1 MNSFS
6 AKRNINGSTIRKE
19 KISMETIITMLGSDV
34 WTVLVT
40 LISVILVFVGIVASK
55 VLLLLA
61 KKLGIDVDDQTMKT
75 IQSLVN
81 KLVQAMN
88 QSVVND
94 LKKMNPDGKLT
105 AEQKAEVFN
114 RVRDDLE
121 KSLTDE
127 EKQYLI
133 NKFKNLDTAM
143 KALIES
149 SVGENHK

>member
-1 MNSFS
+1 
-6 AKRNINGSTIRKE
+6 
-19 KISMETIITMLGSDV
+19 METIITMLGSDV

-133 NKFKNLDTAM
+133 GKFKNLDTAL

>member
-1 MNSFS
+1 
-6 AKRNINGSTIRKE
+6 
-19 KISMETIITMLGSDV
+19 METIITMMGSDI

-61 KKLGIDVDDQTMKT
+61 KKLGIDVNDQTMKT

>member
-1 MNSFS
+1 
-6 AKRNINGSTIRKE
+6 
-19 KISMETIITMLGSDV
+19 METIITMMGSDI

-40 LISVILVFVGIVASK
+40 LISVILVFVGIIASK

-94 LKKMNPDGKLT
+94 LKKRKPDGKLT

-133 NKFKNLDTAM
+133 GKFKDLDTAL

>member
-1 MNSFS
+1 
-6 AKRNINGSTIRKE
+6 
-19 KISMETIITMLGSDV
+19 METIITMLGSDV
-34 WTVLVT
+34 WTVLIT

-133 NKFKNLDTAM
+133 DKFKDLDTAL

>member
-1 MNSFS
+1 
-6 AKRNINGSTIRKE
+6 
-19 KISMETIITMLGSDV
+19 METIITIMGSDV
-34 WTVLVT
+34 WTVLIT

-94 LKKMNPDGKLT
+94 RITIMVSDWRPT
-105 AEQKAEVFN
+105 SS
-114 RVRDDLE
+114 RV
-121 KSLTDE
+121 
-127 EKQYLI
+127 
-133 NKFKNLDTAM
+133 
-143 KALIES
+143 
-149 SVGENHK
+149 SVAAVVSV

>member
-1 MNSFS
+1 
-6 AKRNINGSTIRKE
+6 
-19 KISMETIITMLGSDV
+19 METIITMLGSDV
-34 WTVLVT
+34 WTVLIT

-133 NKFKNLDTAM
+133 NKFKNLDTAL

>member
-1 MNSFS
+1 
-6 AKRNINGSTIRKE
+6 
-19 KISMETIITMLGSDV
+19 METIITMLGSDI

-94 LKKMNPDGKLT
+94 LKKANPDGKLT

-133 NKFKNLDTAM
+133 DKFKNLDTAL

>member
-1 MNSFS
+1 
-6 AKRNINGSTIRKE
+6 
-19 KISMETIITMLGSDV
+19 METNITMIGSDNL
-34 WTVLVT
+34 TFLVT
-40 LISVILVFVGIVASK
+40 LISVILVFVGIIASK

-133 NKFKNLDTAM
+133 DKFKDLDTAL

>member
-1 MNSFS
+1 
-6 AKRNINGSTIRKE
+6 
-19 KISMETIITMLGSDV
+19 METIITMLGSDV

-40 LISVILVFVGIVASK
+40 LISVVLVFVGIIASK
-55 VLLLLA
+55 VLLLLS
-61 KKLGIDVDDQTMKT
+61 KKLGIDVDAQTMKT
-75 IQSLVN
+75 IQALVN

-133 NKFKNLDTAM
+133 YKFKNLDTAL

>member
-1 MNSFS
+1 
-6 AKRNINGSTIRKE
+6 
-19 KISMETIITMLGSDV
+19 METIITMLGSDV

-40 LISVILVFVGIVASK
+40 LISVILVFVGIVTSK

-133 NKFKNLDTAM
+133 NKFKDLDTAL

>member
-1 MNSFS
+1 
-6 AKRNINGSTIRKE
+6 
-19 KISMETIITMLGSDV
+19 METIITIMGSDV
-34 WTVLVT
+34 WTVLIT

-133 NKFKNLDTAM
+133 NKFKDLDTAL

>member
-1 MNSFS
+1 
-6 AKRNINGSTIRKE
+6 
-19 KISMETIITMLGSDV
+19 METIITMLGSDV

-40 LISVILVFVGIVASK
+40 LISIVLVFVGIIASK
-55 VLLLLA
+55 VLLLLS
-61 KKLGIDVDDQTMKT
+61 KKLGIDVDAQTMKT
-75 IQSLVN
+75 IQALVN

-88 QSVVND
+88 QSIVND
-94 LKKMNPDGKLT
+94 LKKANPDGKLT
-105 AEQKAEVFN
+105 AEQKAQVFN
-114 RVRDDLE
+114 DVRNDLE

-133 NKFKNLDTAM
+133 DKFKDLDTAL

>member
-1 MNSFS
+1 
-6 AKRNINGSTIRKE
+6 
-19 KISMETIITMLGSDV
+19 METIITMLGSDV
-34 WTVLVT
+34 WTVLIT
-40 LISVILVFVGIVASK
+40 LISVILVFVGIIASK

-94 LKKMNPDGKLT
+94 MKKMNPDGKLT

-133 NKFKNLDTAM
+133 NKFKNLDTAL

>member
-1 MNSFS
+1 
-6 AKRNINGSTIRKE
+6 
-19 KISMETIITMLGSDV
+19 METIITMLGSDV
-34 WTVLVT
+34 WTVLIT
-40 LISVILVFVGIVASK
+40 LISVILVFVGIIASK

-94 LKKMNPDGKLT
+94 MKKMNPDGKLT

-133 NKFKNLDTAM
+133 DKFKDLDTAL

>member
-1 MNSFS
+1 
-6 AKRNINGSTIRKE
+6 
-19 KISMETIITMLGSDV
+19 METIINVMGSDI

-133 NKFKNLDTAM
+133 NKFKNLDTAL

>member
-1 MNSFS
+1 
-6 AKRNINGSTIRKE
+6 
-19 KISMETIITMLGSDV
+19 METIITMLGSDV
-34 WTVLVT
+34 WTVLIT

-94 LKKMNPDGKLT
+94 MKKMNPDGKLT

-133 NKFKNLDTAM
+133 DKFKDLDTAL

>member
-1 MNSFS
+1 
-6 AKRNINGSTIRKE
+6 
-19 KISMETIITMLGSDV
+19 METIITMLGSDV

-40 LISVILVFVGIVASK
+40 LISVVLVFVGIIASK
-55 VLLLLA
+55 VLLLLS
-61 KKLGIDVDDQTMKT
+61 KKLGIDVDAQTMKT
-75 IQSLVN
+75 IQALVN

-105 AEQKAEVFN
+105 AEQKVQVFN
-114 RVRDDLE
+114 DVRNDLE

-133 NKFKNLDTAM
+133 GKFKNLDVAL

>member
-1 MNSFS
+1 
-6 AKRNINGSTIRKE
+6 
-19 KISMETIITMLGSDV
+19 METIITMMGSDI

-40 LISVILVFVGIVASK
+40 LISVILVFVGIIASK

-94 LKKMNPDGKLT
+94 MKKMNPDGKLT

-133 NKFKNLDTAM
+133 NKFKDLDTAL

>member
-1 MNSFS
+1 
-6 AKRNINGSTIRKE
+6 
-19 KISMETIITMLGSDV
+19 METIITMLGSDI

-40 LISVILVFVGIVASK
+40 LISVILVFVGIIASK

-133 NKFKNLDTAM
+133 DKFKNLDTAL

>member
-1 MNSFS
+1 
-6 AKRNINGSTIRKE
+6 
-19 KISMETIITMLGSDV
+19 METIITMLGSDV

-133 NKFKNLDTAM
+133 NKFKDLDTAL

>member
-1 MNSFS
+1 
-6 AKRNINGSTIRKE
+6 
-19 KISMETIITMLGSDV
+19 METIITMLGSDV

-40 LISVILVFVGIVASK
+40 LISVILVFVGIIASK

-94 LKKMNPDGKLT
+94 LKKANPDGKLT

-133 NKFKNLDTAM
+133 GKFKNLDTAL

>member
-1 MNSFS
+1 
-6 AKRNINGSTIRKE
+6 
-19 KISMETIITMLGSDV
+19 METIITMMGSDI

-114 RVRDDLE
+114 RVRDDVE

-133 NKFKNLDTAM
+133 NKFKDLDTAL

>member
-1 MNSFS
+1 
-6 AKRNINGSTIRKE
+6 
-19 KISMETIITMLGSDV
+19 METIITMMGSDI

-94 LKKMNPDGKLT
+94 LKKTNPDGKLT

>member
-1 MNSFS
+1 
-6 AKRNINGSTIRKE
+6 
-19 KISMETIITMLGSDV
+19 METIITMLGSDV
-34 WTVLVT
+34 WTVLIT

-133 NKFKNLDTAM
+133 GKFKNLDTAL

>member
-1 MNSFS
+1 
-6 AKRNINGSTIRKE
+6 
-19 KISMETIITMLGSDV
+19 METIITMLGSDV

-40 LISVILVFVGIVASK
+40 LISVVLVFVGIIASK
-55 VLLLLA
+55 VLLLLS
-61 KKLGIDVDDQTMKT
+61 KKLGIDVDAQTMKT
-75 IQSLVN
+75 IQALVN

-94 LKKMNPDGKLT
+94 LKKMSPDGKLT
-105 AEQKAEVFN
+105 AEQKAQVFN
-114 RVRDDLE
+114 DVRNDLE

-133 NKFKNLDTAM
+133 GKFKNLDVAL

>member
-1 MNSFS
+1 
-6 AKRNINGSTIRKE
+6 
-19 KISMETIITMLGSDV
+19 METIITIMGSDI

-40 LISVILVFVGIVASK
+40 LISIILVFVGIIASK

-133 NKFKNLDTAM
+133 NKFKDLDTAL

>member
-1 MNSFS
+1 
-6 AKRNINGSTIRKE
+6 
-19 KISMETIITMLGSDV
+19 METIITMMGSDV

-40 LISVILVFVGIVASK
+40 LISVVLVFVGIIASK

-88 QSVVND
+88 QSTVND

-105 AEQKAEVFN
+105 AEQKAQVFN
-114 RVRDDLE
+114 DVRNDLE

-133 NKFKNLDTAM
+133 NKFKDLDTAL

>member
-1 MNSFS
+1 
-6 AKRNINGSTIRKE
+6 
-19 KISMETIITMLGSDV
+19 METIITMMGSDI

-133 NKFKNLDTAM
+133 NKFKNLDTAL

>member
-1 MNSFS
+1 
-6 AKRNINGSTIRKE
+6 
-19 KISMETIITMLGSDV
+19 METIITMLGSDV

-40 LISVILVFVGIVASK
+40 LISVILVFVGIIASK

-94 LKKMNPDGKLT
+94 MKKMNPDGKLT
-105 AEQKAEVFN
+105 AEQKA
-114 RVRDDLE
+114 
-121 KSLTDE
+121 
-127 EKQYLI
+127 
-133 NKFKNLDTAM
+133 
-143 KALIES
+143 
-149 SVGENHK
+149 

>member
-1 MNSFS
+1 
-6 AKRNINGSTIRKE
+6 
-19 KISMETIITMLGSDV
+19 METIITMLGSDV
-34 WTVLVT
+34 WTVLIT
-40 LISVILVFVGIVASK
+40 LISVILVFVGIIASK

-133 NKFKNLDTAM
+133 DKFKDLDTAL

>member
-1 MNSFS
+1 
-6 AKRNINGSTIRKE
+6 
-19 KISMETIITMLGSDV
+19 METIITMLGSDV

-40 LISVILVFVGIVASK
+40 LISIILVFVGIVASK

-94 LKKMNPDGKLT
+94 LKKANPDGKLT

-133 NKFKNLDTAM
+133 NKFKNLDTAL

>member
-1 MNSFS
+1 
-6 AKRNINGSTIRKE
+6 
-19 KISMETIITMLGSDV
+19 MLGSDV

-133 NKFKNLDTAM
+133 NKFKDLDTAL

>member
-1 MNSFS
+1 
-6 AKRNINGSTIRKE
+6 
-19 KISMETIITMLGSDV
+19 METIITMMGSDI

-40 LISVILVFVGIVASK
+40 LISVILVFVGIIASK

-127 EKQYLI
+127 EKKYLI
-133 NKFKNLDTAM
+133 DKFKDLDTAL

>member
-1 MNSFS
+1 
-6 AKRNINGSTIRKE
+6 
-19 KISMETIITMLGSDV
+19 METIINVIGSDI

-40 LISVILVFVGIVASK
+40 LISVILVFVGIIASK

-61 KKLGIDVDDQTMKT
+61 KKLGLDVDDQTMKT

-94 LKKMNPDGKLT
+94 MKKMNPDGKLT

-133 NKFKNLDTAM
+133 GKFKNLDTAL

>member
-1 MNSFS
+1 
-6 AKRNINGSTIRKE
+6 
-19 KISMETIITMLGSDV
+19 METIITMMGSHI

-40 LISVILVFVGIVASK
+40 LISVILVFVGIIASK
-55 VLLLLA
+55 VLLLLV

-133 NKFKNLDTAM
+133 DKFKDLDTAL

>member
-1 MNSFS
+1 
-6 AKRNINGSTIRKE
+6 
-19 KISMETIITMLGSDV
+19 METIITIMGSDV

-61 KKLGIDVDDQTMKT
+61 KKLGINVDDQTMKT

-133 NKFKNLDTAM
+133 GKFKDLDTAL

>member
-1 MNSFS
+1 
-6 AKRNINGSTIRKE
+6 
-19 KISMETIITMLGSDV
+19 METIITIMGSDV

-94 LKKMNPDGKLT
+94 LKKANPDGKLT

-133 NKFKNLDTAM
+133 NKFKDLDTAL

>member
-1 MNSFS
+1 
-6 AKRNINGSTIRKE
+6 
-19 KISMETIITMLGSDV
+19 METIITMMGSDI

>member
-1 MNSFS
+1 
-6 AKRNINGSTIRKE
+6 
-19 KISMETIITMLGSDV
+19 METIITMLGSDV

-40 LISVILVFVGIVASK
+40 LISGVLVFVGIIASK
-55 VLLLLA
+55 VLLLLS
-61 KKLGIDVDDQTMKT
+61 KKLGIDVDAQTMKT
-75 IQSLVN
+75 IQALVN

-105 AEQKAEVFN
+105 AEQKAQVFN
-114 RVRDDLE
+114 DVRNDLE

-133 NKFKNLDTAM
+133 GKFKNLDVAL

>member
-1 MNSFS
+1 
-6 AKRNINGSTIRKE
+6 
-19 KISMETIITMLGSDV
+19 METIITMLGSDV

-40 LISVILVFVGIVASK
+40 LISVVLVFVGIIASK
-55 VLLLLA
+55 VLLLLS
-61 KKLGIDVDDQTMKT
+61 KKLGIDVDAQTMKT
-75 IQSLVN
+75 IQALVN

-133 NKFKNLDTAM
+133 DKFKNLDTAL